1 MQVSLGHRRR
11 NLGFNSDCME
21 NVGFYS
27 FQYLF
32 YDFTPFIKA
41 RGSGFSI
48 IRFIAKIVYTAP
60 LSFLLALK
68 AFRLSKVPFRWAVDN
83 FLFWVHGS
91 LTTSTAVARSFLSTM
106 NCKRKWIDSIKVS
119 TK

>member
-1 MQVSLGHRRR
+1 MYG
-11 NLGFNSDCME
+11 NSFFS
-21 NVGFYS
+21 VY
-27 FQYLF
+27 F

-68 AFRLSKVPFRWAVDN
+68 AFR
-83 FLFWVHGS
+83 
-91 LTTSTAVARSFLSTM
+91 
-106 NCKRKWIDSIKVS
+106 
-119 TK
+119 